1 MSTPAY
7 ITPHELAQILR
18 EEPSTVAVVDVREAD
33 YTVGLTTAAPG
44 CAPHSVALRIYYL
57 AIL

>member
-1 MSTPAY
+1 MSAPAY

-33 YTVGLTTAAPG
+33 YTVGLMTAAPG
-44 CAPHSVALRIYYL
+44 CAPP
-57 AIL
+57 